1 MIGSGLPGDNAAK
14 AAAQPVPQPPLRVI
28 EPVPFIGGA
37 PDPKPE
43 DVLFV
48 TYPDTLDGW
57 LAAWVV
63 RKMARGCQL
72 HVEMATYGNIP
83 NSLEGRLWVAI
94 GPGDATDFGA
104 AFNARQILAIGA
116 PQETEAAPFRLWERE
131 LPFGVKSMGSAD
143 RVGVATTLTS
153 LAAQTYAFFFAHRT
167 GFDPTPNLIFSL
179 EDHLTGTGAAKFSRA
194 IVECAQSYPWD
205 FQTLDKLV
213 EAADD
218 RKRRENMIIAGQ
230 AICRYI
236 DKQGNK

>member
-1 MIGSGLPGDNAAK
+1 MSA
-14 AAAQPVPQPPLRVI
+14 PLRVI

-48 TYPDTLDGW
+48 SYPDTFDGW
-57 LAAWVV
+57 LAVWVV
-63 RKMARGCQL
+63 RKMARSCQL
-72 HVEMATYGNIP
+72 HVEMATYGNTP
-83 NSLEGRLWVAI
+83 STLEGRLWVVI
-94 GPGDATDFGA
+94 GPGHGRVFGQALNPRQMLIIGTPQDVEAT
-104 AFNARQILAIGA
+104 
-116 PQETEAAPFRLWERE
+116 PFRLWERE

-143 RVGVATTLTS
+143 RVGAATTLTS

-179 EDHLTGTGAAKFSRA
+179 EDHLSGTRAANFSRA

-205 FQTLDKLV
+205 FQTLDRLV

-236 DKQGNK
+236 DKQGGK